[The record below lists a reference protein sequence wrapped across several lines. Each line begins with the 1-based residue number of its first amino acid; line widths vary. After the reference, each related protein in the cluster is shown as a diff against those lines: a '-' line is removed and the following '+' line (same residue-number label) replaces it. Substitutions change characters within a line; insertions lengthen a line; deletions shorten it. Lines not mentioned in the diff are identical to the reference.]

1 MESKIGWK
9 FPLNNGG
16 RSDGYNDSGIA
27 HFKGSPQSNL
37 VRETIQNSLDAPK
50 TPGDLVHV
58 SFEILDFNPKIHG
71 KDVLGKDELIEAIS
85 ACEKKTDDDAVALP
99 ELRRAR
105 ELLKQES
112 VPCLRISDRNT
123 TGLRSTNGRDHFKA
137 LVKMQGVSVKSIEK
151 GAGGSHGIGKNA
163 PFAVSIPRTV
173 FYWTCYEKNGE
184 FLERFQGKSILMSH
198 DTDEGETQGSGFYG
212 IKEKCQEI
220 NGDGI
225 PSEFRVLAS
234 DRKPVE
240 GTSLLIVGFLPGEEW
255 RNQVA
260 KSVIENFFFA
270 IDKGTLA
277 VIIEPDNNS
286 SDSKFDDLEINQD
299 TLSAWF
305 DHLKENDDK
314 LEEDSESSL
323 NLAEQFRNIYS
334 ESSQAISVEK
344 QDTDIG
350 HCKLWIQVGEGLPS
364 KVGFVR
370 RTGMLITSQQS
381 GLIQFRGYKD
391 FLALCVFEDPD
402 GNELLRRMENPQH
415 DQFQPDWL
423 SEDEKARGRRA
434 LKRITDWVRQSIK
447 DIAGPSMEGQATV
460 LGELATYLPDIC
472 PDDDFDHPDHDTEG
486 KSELGF
492 AERIKI
498 ELKPIRRVN
507 PPSLSSQEDD
517 EVEGDGDDQGHE
529 GGGGVEEGGDNG
541 SGGPGEGEGTGGT
554 GTRGGKRA
562 AKSIRVSKVR
572 ILPVEGKADHYYL
585 YFTAEGSGNVL
596 LRIGDAGDSSVIE
609 RNDIQAVTGNS
620 LNSMKIQN
628 GRRHKIEIFASD
640 PVLDR
645 SVRLSAVVVDADSS
659 KEESNEI

>member
-1 MESKIGWK
+1 MDNEIGWK
-9 FPLNNGG
+9 FPLNDGG
-16 RSDGYNDSGIA
+16 ESDGYNDSGIA
-27 HFKGSPQSNL
+27 HFKGSPQSSL

-50 TPGDLVHV
+50 TLEDLVHV

-71 KDVLGKDELIEAIS
+71 RDVPGKAELIEAIS
-85 ACEKKTDDDAVALP
+85 ACEKNTDDDAVAIS

-105 ELLKQES
+105 ELLRQES
-112 VPCLRISDRNT
+112 ISCLRISDRNT
-123 TGLRSTNGRDHFKA
+123 TGLRSANGRDHFKA
-137 LVKMQGVSVKSIEK
+137 LVKMRGVSLKSIEK

-173 FYWTCYEKNGE
+173 FYWTCYEENGD
-184 FLERFQGKSILMSH
+184 FFERFQGKSILMSH
-198 DTDEGETQGSGFYG
+198 DTDEGETRGSGFYG
-212 IKEKCQEI
+212 IKEQCQEI

-225 PSEFRVLAS
+225 PSQFRVLSS
-234 DRKPVE
+234 DKKPVE
-240 GTSLLIVGFLPGEEW
+240 GTSLLIVGFLPSEEW

-277 VIIEPDNNS
+277 VIIEPDDNS
-286 SDSKFDDLEINQD
+286 SGSKFDDLEINKD
-299 TLSAWF
+299 TLSDWF
-305 DHLKENDDK
+305 DHLTENDDK
-314 LEEDSESSL
+314 LDEDTESSL
-323 NLAEQFRNIYS
+323 NLAKQFRNMYS
-334 ESSQAISVEK
+334 EFSQSFVVEK

-350 HCKLWIQVGEGLPS
+350 HCKLWIQVGEGLPN

-370 RTGMLITSQQS
+370 RTGMLITSQQK

-423 SEDEKARGRRA
+423 SEDEKTRGRRA
-434 LKRITDWVRQSIK
+434 LKRITDWVRKSIK
-447 DIAGPSMEGQATV
+447 DVAGPSVEGQATV
-460 LGELATYLPDIC
+460 LTELATYLPDMY
-472 PDDDFDHPDHDTEG
+472 PDYDFDHPSHDSEG
-486 KSELGF
+486 KGELGF

-498 ELKPIRRVN
+498 ELKPIRRAN
-507 PPSLSSQEDD
+507 PPSLSRDEDD
-517 EVEGDGDDQGHE
+517 EVEGDGDDQGSE
-529 GGGGVEEGGDNG
+529 GGGGLGEGGGNG
-541 SGGPGEGEGTGGT
+541 DGGPGEGEGTGGT
-554 GTRGGKRA
+554 GTRGGKRG

-585 YFTAEGSGNVL
+585 YFNAEGSGNVQ

-609 RNDIQAVTGNS
+609 RDDIQAVAGHS
-620 LNSMKIQN
+620 LDFMKIQN
-628 GRRHKIEIFASD
+628 GERHVIEIFAGD

-645 SVRLSAVVVDADSS
+645 SVRLSAVVVDADTSTG
-659 KEESNEI
+659 EEQ

>member
-1 MESKIGWK
+1 MEFEIGWK

-16 RSDGYNDSGIA
+16 DSDGYNDSGIA
-27 HFKGSPQSNL
+27 HFKGSPQSSL

-58 SFEILDFNPKIHG
+58 SFEILDFNPKVDG
-71 KDVLGKDELIEAIS
+71 GGDVLGKDELIEAIS
-85 ACEKKTDDDAVALP
+85 ACEKNTDDDAVALP

-105 ELLKQES
+105 DLLKQES
-112 VPCLRISDRNT
+112 VSCLRISDRNT
-123 TGLRSTNGRDHFKA
+123 TGLRSANGRDHFKA
-137 LVKMQGVSVKSIEK
+137 LVKMQGVSLKSIEK

-173 FYWTCYEKNGE
+173 FYWTCYEEKGE
-184 FLERFQGKSILMSH
+184 FFERFQGKSILMSH

-220 NGDGI
+220 NGNDI
-225 PSEFRVLAS
+225 PNKFRVLS
-234 DRKPVE
+234 VDKKPVE
-240 GTSLLIVGFLPGEEW
+240 GTSLLIVGFFPGEKW

-286 SDSKFDDLEINQD
+286 SDSKFDDLEINKD

-314 LEEDSESSL
+314 LDEDSESSFS
-323 NLAEQFRNIYS
+323 LAEQFRNTYS
-334 ESSQAISVEK
+334 ESSQSFIVEK

-350 HCKLWIQVGEGLPS
+350 HCKLWIQLGEGLPN

-370 RTGMLITSQQS
+370 RTGMLITSQQR

-402 GNELLRRMENPQH
+402 GNELLRRMETPQH

-447 DIAGPSMEGQATV
+447 DVAGPSLEGQATV

-472 PDDDFDHPDHDTEG
+472 PDDDFDLPNHDSEG
-486 KSELGF
+486 KGELGF

-498 ELKPIRRVN
+498 ELKPIRRAN
-507 PPSLSSQEDD
+507 PPSLSSDEDD
-517 EVEGDGDDQGHE
+517 EVEGDGDDQGSE
-529 GGGGVEEGGDNG
+529 GGSGLGEGDDNG
-541 SGGPGEGEGTGGT
+541 GGGPGEGEGTGGT
-554 GTRGGKRA
+554 GTRGGKRG

-572 ILPVEGKADHYYL
+572 ILPVEGKANHYHL
-585 YFTAEGSGNVL
+585 YFNAEGSGNVRL
-596 LRIGDAGDSSVIE
+596 KIGDAGDSSVIE
-609 RNDIQAVTGNS
+609 RNDIQAVAESS
-620 LNSMKIQN
+620 LDFMNIQS
-628 GRRHKIEIFASD
+628 GERHKIEIFASD

-645 SVRLSAVVVDADSS
+645 SVKLSAVVVDTDTSNG
-659 KEESNEI
+659 EEQ